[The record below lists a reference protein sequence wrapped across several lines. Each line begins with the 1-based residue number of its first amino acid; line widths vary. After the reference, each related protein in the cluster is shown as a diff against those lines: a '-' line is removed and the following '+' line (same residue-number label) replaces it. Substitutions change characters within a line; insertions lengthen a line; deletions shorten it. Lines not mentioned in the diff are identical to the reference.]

1 MAVSR
6 RQRVWDRA
14 GGRCEYCCM
23 PQDFDI
29 QPFQLDHIR
38 AQKHAGPTTPANLAL
53 SCLPCN
59 SYKGAN
65 VAGYDPE
72 GDELQPLFNPRLDDW
87 HEHFAWDGPVLLGKT
102 PIGRTTID
110 VLRINLPERVEHRRL
125 LVEAGVFPPTD
136 ET

>member
-14 GGRCEYCCM
+14 GGRCEYCRM

-29 QPFQLDHIR
+29 QPFQLDYIR
-38 AQKHAGPTTPANLAL
+38 AQKHAGVTTPANLAL

-59 SYKGAN
+59 SYKGTN
-65 VAGYDPE
+65 IAGYDPE

-87 HEHFAWDGPVLLGKT
+87 DDHFVWDGPILRGKT

-110 VLRINLPERVEHRRL
+110 VLRINVPERVEHRRL
-125 LVEAGVFPPTD
+125 LIDAGVFPTRD
-136 ET
+136 EA